1 MRVKKLINLL
11 KKENQNAQVGI
22 YLGAEEGWEIVEIGS
37 GDAIIGKMKTDKDD
51 FVLLPA
57 EVPNK
62 LQNGRGN
69 NEKIL

>member
-22 YLGAEEGWEIVEIGS
+22 YLGAKEGWEIVEIGS
-37 GDAIIGKMKTDKDD
+37 GDAIIGKMKTDRDD

-57 EVPNK
+57 EVPNQ
-62 LQNGRGN
+62 LQKWGG
-69 NEKIL
+69 K

>member
-37 GDAIIGKMKTDKDD
+37 GDAIIGKMKTNRDD

-57 EVPNK
+57 EVPSQ
-62 LQNGRGN
+62 LQKWEG
-69 NEKIL
+69 K

>member
-37 GDAIIGKMKTDKDD
+37 GDAIIGKMKTDRDD

-57 EVPNK
+57 EVPSK
-62 LQNGRGN
+62 LQKWEG
-69 NEKIL
+69 K